1 MLDIRTSPFE
11 AQDIRLGPIDHEK
24 DPEVE
29 SRWTHDSEFMCLM
42 ELKSV
47 RPLAP
52 AMVKKGYES
61 LEKSIEN
68 DKNLFYFTIRAR
80 ANDRLLG
87 KAVLEW
93 IDWPSG
99 NAYLSLGIGLGT
111 DRGQGIGT
119 QALGLLLRIA
129 FDELNLFRVTIV
141 IPEYNLAAL
150 ALVRKFGFLEEV
162 RRRNALL
169 CDGRVWDLLVFGL
182 LRSEWMEQNDSN
194 PDILFMEPL
203 QEDWKENYGCSISN
217 G

>member
-1 MLDIRTSPFE
+1 MLDIQTSLFE

-61 LEKSIEN
+61 LEKSIED
-68 DKNLFYFTIRAR
+68 DKNLFYFTIRTR
-80 ANDRLLG
+80 ADDRLLG
-87 KAVLEW
+87 KVVLEW
-93 IDWPSG
+93 IDWSNG
-99 NAYLSLGIGLGT
+99 NGFLRLGIGSGG
-111 DRGQGIGT
+111 DRGQGLGT
-119 QALGLLLRIA
+119 QALGLLLRFA
-129 FDELNLFRVTIV
+129 FAELNLFRVTIV

-169 CDGRVWDLLVFGL
+169 CDERVWDLLVFGL
-182 LRSEWMEQNDSN
+182 LRSEWMEKNN
-194 PDILFMEPL
+194 GNKDILCVETLREEWM
-203 QEDWKENYGCSISN
+203 ENYGCSISN